1 MKDGSSSQ
9 RVRRTLGGQTID
21 RRNSERSIMSAVA
34 EVTEKTSKTK
44 LAVRI
49 GDLSLHGCYADSLS
63 VFPAGT
69 WVQICIRHAGSQ
81 LQAAAKVIY
90 SKTGLGMGLSFE
102 DLSPDKVAMLQ
113 MWTSGFPEESEE
125 IAPVAQKETAKKGN
139 EPAPRS
145 EQQTLA
151 TLINLLMRKGLVT
164 STEGTEML
172 LELRKNF

>member
-1 MKDGSSSQ
+1 MKDAIPSQ
-9 RVRRTLGGQTID
+9 RHRRTLGGETVD
-21 RRNSERSIMSAVA
+21 RRNSERSILSAVA

-113 MWTSGFPEESEE
+113 MWTSGFAEE
-125 IAPVAQKETAKKGN
+125 IVPPIEVEKPKKAN
-139 EPAPRS
+139 EPTPRA
-145 EQQTLA
+145 EQHTLA
-151 TLINLLMRKGLVT
+151 NLINLLMRKGLVT